1 MPLTVF
7 GYVDAL
13 KRLPSLLSTYRD
25 VKRRWL
31 AEPPAVFVG
40 IDAPDFNLR
49 LEHQLRQAGTPT
61 VHFVGPSIWAW
72 RYERIHKI
80 RESVSHML
88 VLFPFEEEIY
98 RKEGIPVTYVG
109 HPLAGAVPMQPD
121 RAARARLGID
131 QNARVLAILPGSRS
145 SEIRLLAPR
154 FLQAAQILQKRD
166 PALLCIVPMVNE
178 QRRAEFQSFLEQ
190 YPVPGLRCVTAQDLH
205 GEGGERQAPVAW
217 SVMEASTAVLV
228 ASGTATLETALY
240 KRPMVIS
247 YVLSPWM
254 RRIMAWKSGQERPY
268 LPWVGLPNVLLRDFA
283 VPELLQ
289 DDATPEKLAE
299 ATWTALTDEA
309 LGARIEARF
318 TALHQDLLRDTPA
331 RWPRA
336 PSSRSPTV
344 QPDLSGHAPAR
355 ADHRRRGRGRPGPAG
370 RRGLRRRRDF
380 DPARPI
386 EGLADSKALAGAA
399 RSAGAGD
406 PRARA
411 GLVHRQRQ
419 RPGDRQ
425 PEHPARHHAGDAAR
439 GAGPSVAPQLAL
451 VDGNQAPA
459 GCTVQ
464 TVIKETPWCRRSR
477 PRPSWPR
484 PPATLTCCACT
495 SSIRNMPSI
504 STRVTARRCTCG
516 AARAWPCAEH
526 RRSFAP
532 IKAFGADA

>member
-1 MPLTVF
+1 MSKRIGMVAGEPSGDLLAGRIIAGLQAGDASVRCEGIGGPQMQARDFNAWHPMHALTVF

-121 RAARARLGID
+121 RAAARAAGHRPERPRAGDPAGQPLVG
-131 QNARVLAILPGSRS
+131 NSPVGATLPAGR
-145 SEIRLLAPR
+145 ADP
-154 FLQAAQILQKRD
+154 AKRD
-166 PALLCIVPMVNE
+166 PALQCIVPMVNE

-254 RRIMAWKSGQERPY
+254 RRIMAWKSGRERPY

-331 RWPRA
+331 
-336 PSSRSPTV
+336 
-344 QPDLSGHAPAR
+344 L
-355 ADHRRRGRGRPGPAG
+355 
-370 RRGLRRRRDF
+370 
-380 DPARPI
+380 
-386 EGLADSKALAGAA
+386 
-399 RSAGAGD
+399 
-406 PRARA
+406 
-411 GLVHRQRQ
+411 
-419 RPGDRQ
+419 
-425 PEHPARHHAGDAAR
+425 
-439 GAGPSVAPQLAL
+439 
-451 VDGNQAPA
+451 
-459 GCTVQ
+459 
-464 TVIKETPWCRRSR
+464 
-477 PRPSWPR
+477 
-484 PPATLTCCACT
+484 
-495 SSIRNMPSI
+495 
-504 STRVTARRCTCG
+504 
-516 AARAWPCAEH
+516 AARAILEVAD
-526 RRSFAP
+526 
-532 IKAFGADA
+532 GAA